1 MGKKFEKKVEE
12 ILGKVAGEGKVIAK
26 VTVALDFTEQV
37 GTETKYDQE
46 NVAVLSEVV
55 NSQKL
60 NGKRPAPQGI
70 PGARS
75 NLPGEQPQPG
85 VPETTNNVDKEL
97 RTRNYNVPTRVT
109 KFKNPTAGIKNISV
123 AVMIDGKRVPQLG
136 ENGQPTLK

>member
-1 MGKKFEKKVEE
+1 M
-12 ILGKVAGEGKVIAK
+12 
-26 VTVALDFTEQV
+26 
-37 GTETKYDQE
+37 
-46 NVAVLSEVV
+46 
-55 NSQKL
+55 

-97 RTRNYNVPTRVT
+97 RTRNYNVPTRVANSKT
-109 KFKNPTAGIKNISV
+109 QPRELKNISV

-136 ENGQPTLK
+136 KMVKAIMNKEGEKVMVYQEELVAGRFTNFSAIVTSAIGLNSVRE